1 MKQVVDFPTAK
12 RNRPVTGAVQARA
25 VRSNDVKIAFNI
37 QGDGPP
43 LVLIMGYRLNSSA
56 WPREFLDS
64 LARRFTVITPDN
76 RGTGKSDKP
85 LDGYAIANLARDVLG
100 LLDALGIDRA
110 HILGYSMGGAIAQE
124 FVRQFPER
132 VAGLVLCATM
142 CGGRR
147 AIYARASVLRVM
159 RDLDGLEPEEIARR
173 IWKVTYSPSY
183 LADNMEKIEGQM
195 LREIAE
201 PTPLHAADLQ
211 FQAFSDFDSSDA
223 LPNVR
228 APTLVLTGDL
238 DQLISPGNS
247 KIIAEL
253 IPGAELR
260 ILRGIAHRLMWEAAQ
275 DCAHIVSDFLH
286 EVDGER
292 GALAQSERL
301 YSTAESLRHDNPLTF
316 FVEQWR
322 EALELAARW
331 PLVLNDFASDFMIH
345 ILQPLYFGRRPQLG
359 DGKPIV
365 IVAEDAVNRMAVTQF
380 ATWLSGIGFRPV
392 MASFTPPD
400 GRLRGAKLRETIRC
414 AAERTGRKAIVITL
428 DSGLK
433 PGVHAAASE
442 PAHVCAILAL
452 APPIDFGP
460 APDGLHVHIITTRD
474 DISAAIG
481 RVHRVSAWPGPIV
494 INPDALIT
502 LSDILR
508 EIPIELLETGT

>member
-12 RNRPVTGAVQARA
+12 QNRPITGAVQARA
-25 VRSNDVKIAFNI
+25 VRSNGVKIAFNI

-100 LLDALGIDRA
+100 LLDALGIARA

-142 CGGRR
+142 CGGGR
-147 AIYARASVLRVM
+147 AIYAKASVLRVM
-159 RDLDGLEPEEIARR
+159 RDLDELGPEEIARR
-173 IWKVTYSPSY
+173 IWKVTYSPRY
-183 LADNMEKIEGQM
+183 LADDTDKIERQM

-211 FQAFSDFDSSDA
+211 FQAFSDFDCSDA

-238 DQLISPGNS
+238 DQLIPPGNS
-247 KIIAEL
+247 KTLASL

-275 DCAHIVSDFLH
+275 DCAHVISDFLR
-286 EVDGER
+286 EVDSER
-292 GALAQSERL
+292 RALVPGTRL
-301 YSTAESLRHDNPLTF
+301 YSPAESALQDNPLTL
-316 FVEQWR
+316 FVEQWQ

-331 PLVLNDFASDFMIH
+331 PLVLNDLASDFMIH
-345 ILQPLYFGRRPQLG
+345 VLQPLYFGRRPRIG

-365 IVAEDAVNRMAVTQF
+365 IVAEDAINRMAVTPF
-380 ATWLSGIGFRPV
+380 ATWLSGIGFRPM
-392 MASFTPPD
+392 MANFAPQD
-400 GRLRGAKLRETIRC
+400 GWLPVETLRETIRC

-428 DSGLK
+428 DASLE
-433 PGVHAAASE
+433 PVVHATASE
-442 PAHVCAILAL
+442 PAHVCAIVAL
-452 APPIDFGP
+452 APRIHHGP
-460 APDGLHVHIITTRD
+460 VPDKLHVHLITTQD
-474 DISAAIG
+474 DLCSTMG
-481 RVHRVSAWPGPIV
+481 RVHRVTAWPGPIV

-508 EIPIELLETGT
+508 QIPIELLASGT

>member
-1 MKQVVDFPTAK
+1 MKQVVDFSTAK
-12 RNRPVTGAVQARA
+12 QNRPITGAVQARA
-25 VRSNDVKIAFNI
+25 VRSNGVKIAFNI

-85 LDGYAIANLARDVLG
+85 LDGYAIANLTRDVLG
-100 LLDALGIDRA
+100 LLDALGIARA

-380 ATWLSGIGFRPV
+380 ATWLSGIGPG
-392 MASFTPPD
+392 D
-400 GRLRGAKLRETIRC
+400 GELHATRWSAAGRETKRNDSLRGRADRKKSHSHYAGLGPQAGGPCGGIRTSPRLRYPSAGAADRFWPGARRVARAHNHDARRHLCINRESSSRERLARSDCNQPGC
-414 AAERTGRKAIVITL
+414 ADYVVR
-428 DSGLK
+428 
-433 PGVHAAASE
+433 H
-442 PAHVCAILAL
+442 
-452 APPIDFGP
+452 F
-460 APDGLHVHIITTRD
+460 TRD
-474 DISAAIG
+474 
-481 RVHRVSAWPGPIV
+481 
-494 INPDALIT
+494 PD
-502 LSDILR
+502 
-508 EIPIELLETGT
+508 

>member
-1 MKQVVDFPTAK
+1 
-12 RNRPVTGAVQARA
+12 
-25 VRSNDVKIAFNI
+25 
-37 QGDGPP
+37 
-43 LVLIMGYRLNSSA
+43 MGYRLNSSA

-100 LLDALGIDRA
+100 LLDALGIARA

-286 EVDGER
+286 EVDGE
-292 GALAQSERL
+292 
-301 YSTAESLRHDNPLTF
+301 
-316 FVEQWR
+316 
-322 EALELAARW
+322 
-331 PLVLNDFASDFMIH
+331 
-345 ILQPLYFGRRPQLG
+345 
-359 DGKPIV
+359 
-365 IVAEDAVNRMAVTQF
+365 
-380 ATWLSGIGFRPV
+380 GFRPAT
-392 MASFTPPD
+392 ASFTPPD
-400 GRLRGAKLRETIRC
+400 GRLRSEKLRETIRC

-474 DISAAIG
+474 DISASIG